1 MSAEHPDMQTARTFL
16 RMLPFVRSLGMELE
30 AFDDAAVSISM
41 PYDPRLVGDS
51 STGVMHG
58 GTMFALMDS
67 ACGTAVMAHPTR
79 PQITA
84 TLDLRLEYF
93 RAATPGQRILA
104 RAECYHMTR
113 SVAFVRA
120 TAWDEDESRPVAT
133 ATGVF
138 TVTPAP
144 QPASQPAPEP
154 AA

>member
-16 RMLPFVRSLGMELE
+16 HRLPFVRSLGMEMETLG
-30 AFDDAAVSISM
+30 DAEVSLSM
-41 PYDPRLVGDS
+41 PYDPRLVGDT

-67 ACGTAVMAHPTR
+67 ACGSAVMAHPSR
-79 PQITA
+79 PQVTA

-93 RAATPGQRILA
+93 RAATPGQRIIA
-104 RAECYHMTR
+104 HAECYHMTR

-133 ATGVF
+133 ASGVF
-138 TVTPAP
+138 TVTPATP
-144 QPASQPAPEP
+144 RAPEP
-154 AA
+154 TA

>member
-1 MSAEHPDMQTARTFL
+1 MSADHPDLETARKFL
-16 RMLPFVRSLGMELE
+16 RMLPFVRSLGMHLE
-30 AFDDAAVSISM
+30 SFDDAKVSVSM
-41 PYDPRLVGDS
+41 PYDPRMVGDIA
-51 STGVMHG
+51 TGVMHG

-67 ACGTAVMAHPTR
+67 ACGTAVMAHPSR

-104 RAECYHMTR
+104 HAECYHMTR
-113 SVAFVRA
+113 TVAFVRA
-120 TAWDEDESRPVAT
+120 TAWDEDESRPVTT

-144 QPASQPAPEP
+144 ERKA
-154 AA
+154 